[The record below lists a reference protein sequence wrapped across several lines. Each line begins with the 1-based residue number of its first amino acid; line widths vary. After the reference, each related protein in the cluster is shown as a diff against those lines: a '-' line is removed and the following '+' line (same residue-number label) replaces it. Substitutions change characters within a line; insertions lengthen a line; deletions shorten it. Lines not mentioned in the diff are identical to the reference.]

1 MRRRAYRADHLG
13 DLGRFE
19 SDHRH
24 VIRREHERDELLMP
38 ADDVVAAFAQ
48 AALHKVLMD
57 IARLTCLD
65 RPVRTR
71 RSTSDRRSGGGR
83 CRPRCGR
90 RLRPQRHRRRRR
102 PPRPRR
108 RFGPPA
114 HLRPAAPPP
123 AQLGVC
129 IRRRPGGQ
137 PLRQPACISRWGT
150 ALGAAKRIRQLP
162 PRGRLTRCIY
172 VSTMNS

>member
-1 MRRRAYRADHLG
+1 MRRRAYRADHLGG

-65 RPVRTR
+65 RAVRTR
-71 RSTSDRRSGGGR
+71 RSTSDRRSGGGAADHVVAGDCAR
-83 CRPRCGR
+83 NGTGGAADGR
-90 RLRPQRHRRRRR
+90 
-102 PPRPRR
+102 
-108 RFGPPA
+108 
-114 HLRPAAPPP
+114 
-123 AQLGVC
+123 
-129 IRRRPGGQ
+129 
-137 PLRQPACISRWGT
+137 
-150 ALGAAKRIRQLP
+150 ALGAALDRPLTSVLRG
-162 PRGRLTRCIY
+162 PRLL
-172 VSTMNS
+172 S